1 MIICPADNTEHID
14 LESLLQHLKKIK
26 IKQKDFF
33 LKYYNKQDLLTGE
46 YIEFKSPDQYLNTDF
61 VTKTNLKKWIK
72 LNPEKGK
79 EWAINFLK
87 KRKEEKQ
94 LVFAPTQVDLRSLN
108 CPSIPF
114 FQQNGGYKDICE
126 QLGLSVRFGY
136 NKIEGAEFSVS
147 KSCQSVIID
156 TREQLPLKLATK
168 IISKKLN
175 VGDYGLDGDEDKGIY
190 IERKNLNDFVGTL
203 SEYSRF
209 EKELERAKESNSYI
223 IMLVES
229 DINDALGFNFLPQ
242 MKWTKTNPSH
252 IFKNLRDLNN
262 KFNNFQTLFVAGR
275 IEAAKAVI
283 KLLSLGEVVKSHDLQ
298 YRLDMKEI
306 KF

>member
-1 MIICPADNTEHID
+1 MQICYIDNTEHISLD
-14 LESLLQHLKKIK
+14 SLLDHLKKIK
-26 IKQKDFF
+26 IKQKEYFI
-33 LKYYNKQDLLTGE
+33 KINKQDLLTGE
-46 YIEFKSPDQYLNTDF
+46 YIEFKNPEQYLNTDF
-61 VTKTNLKKWIK
+61 VDKRNLKKWIK

-79 EWAINFLK
+79 DWAINFLK

-94 LVFAPTQVDLRSLN
+94 LVLAPTQVDLRSLN
-108 CPSIPF
+108 CPSIHYYEE
-114 FQQNGGYKDICE
+114 NG
-126 QLGLSVRFGY
+126 GY
-136 NKIEGAEFSVS
+136 NKICEELGFKTRFKYDKCEESAFKVS
-147 KSCQSVIID
+147 KACDSIIID
-156 TREQLPLKLATK
+156 TRERLPLKIVTK
-168 IISKKLN
+168 IINKKLN
-175 VGDYGLDGDEDKGIY
+175 VGDYGLEGEEDKGIY

-229 DINDALGFNFLPQ
+229 DINDSLGFNFLPQ

-262 KFNNFQTLFVAGR
+262 KFNNFQTLFVGGR

-283 KLLSLGEVVKSHDLQ
+283 KLLSLGEIIKTQDLQ
-298 YRLDMKEI
+298 YRLETKELS
-306 KF
+306 F